1 MALRKELVLEKEGQN
16 MTTIKLSQ
24 STKARLDNLRIYRR
38 ESYEEILEKILGVLN
53 MCRADPEQARMKL
66 LQIDKERKRNIGG
79 GKEPLSDEVE
89 GYEQSSPPQKPRFI
103 RK

>member
-1 MALRKELVLEKEGQN
+1 MDI
-16 MTTIKLSQ
+16 TTIKI
-24 STKARLDNLRIYRR
+24 TKKTKERLENLRIYRR

-53 MCRADPEQARMKL
+53 TCRADPEQARMKL

-79 GKEPLSDEVE
+79 GKELLSDEE
-89 GYEQSSPPQKPRFI
+89 EEYEQSSLPQKPRFI